1 MSTTKVPEPF
11 EMKDAVRQ
19 QFTDS
24 IIAALNARAEPGYGY
39 GWHLVEL
46 NVDETGTGVMVFRT
60 ARPLIQWQKDKEWH
74 GPHEVKVTVNA
85 SIVAVATES

>member
-60 ARPLIQWQKDKEWH
+60 PMPLRQWQDGKDWY

-85 SIVAVATES
+85 SILAVSPQS